1 MVLKA
6 ESIIVQIVLGC
17 IGFVCCSYT
26 LYVFL
31 AFVFSTSWKINHNNR
46 NKASRV
52 WAAKEEE
59 EQRREKHKLLC
70 KKRPSISSSTPSS
83 PMDETTYRSTS
94 TVTPPSPHVSS
105 FESFAYYSA
114 SSASD
119 RLVARFNKQYKYVK
133 LHALI
138 LFLTT
143 LFLFL
148 VCIYKFVPLMLCCV
162 RF

>member
-31 AFVFSTSWKINHNNR
+31 AFVFSTSWKINNNR

-52 WAAKEEE
+52 WAAAEE
-59 EQRREKHKLLC
+59 EQRRREKHKLLC

-105 FESFAYYSA
+105 FENFAYYSA

-148 VCIYKFVPLMLCCV
+148 VCILCLCFVA
-162 RF
+162 FDF